1 MLRTTLASLLLSL
14 PAAGLVATPAFAAP
28 SCPTAVT
35 DAIGKAFPKSKVES
49 CKAEKEHGH
58 DQFEVRVTKAD
69 STKAEVDVA
78 PDGKILQV
86 EEKIAPAE
94 LPDAVKK
101 AFATKY
107 PKAKAE
113 RVEKQTAGSETS
125 YEIAFGGKEATFKSD
140 GTFVE
145 EED

>member
-1 MLRTTLASLLLSL
+1 MLRTTLAL
-14 PAAGLVATPAFAAP
+14 ALVLAATPAVAAP

-35 DAIGKAFPKSKVES
+35 DAIAKAFPKAKIDR

-58 DQFEVRVTKAD
+58 DQFEVRLTKAD
-69 STKAEVDVA
+69 AKRAEVDVA

-101 AFATKY
+101 AFAAKY

-113 RVEKQTAGSETS
+113 RAEKQTAGKTVT
-125 YEIAFGGKEATFKSD
+125 YEVAFGKTEATFGED
-140 GTFVE
+140 GKFIE
-145 EED
+145 EE

>member
-1 MLRTTLASLLLSL
+1 MLRTTLVCL
-14 PAAGLVATPAFAAP
+14 LVATPAVAAP

-35 DAIGKAFPKSKVES
+35 DAIAKAFPKAKIDS

-69 STKAEVDVA
+69 AKRAEIDVA

-101 AFATKY
+101 AFAAKY

-113 RVEKQTAGSETS
+113 RAEKQTAGADVSF
-125 YEIAFGGKEATFKSD
+125 EIAFGTKEATFKAD

-145 EED
+145 EEAGDND

>member
-1 MLRTTLASLLLSL
+1 MLRTTLAAIL
-14 PAAGLVATPAFAAP
+14 LVATPAVAAP

-35 DAIGKAFPKSKVES
+35 DAIAKAFPKSKVDR

-58 DQFEVRVTKAD
+58 DQFEVRVTKSDAK
-69 STKAEVDVA
+69 KAEVDVA

-86 EEKIAPAE
+86 EEKVAPAE
-94 LPDAVKK
+94 LPAAVKK
-101 AFATKY
+101 AFAAKY

-113 RVEKQTAGSETS
+113 RAERQTAGSDVS
-125 YEIAFGGKEATFKSD
+125 YEIAFGAKEATFKAD

-145 EED
+145 EEAED

>member
-1 MLRTTLASLLLSL
+1 MLRLTLACFTVG
-14 PAAGLVATPAFAAP
+14 GLALATTPAVAAP

-35 DAIGKAFPKSKVES
+35 DAIAKAFPRAKVDR

-58 DQFEVRVTKAD
+58 DQFEVRLTKAD
-69 STKAEVDVA
+69 AKQAEVDVA

-101 AFATKY
+101 AFSAKY
-107 PKAKAE
+107 PKAKLE
-113 RVEKQTAGSETS
+113 RAEKQTAGADTS
-125 YEIAFGGKEATFKSD
+125 YEIAFGAKEATFKAD

>member
-1 MLRTTLASLLLSL
+1 MLRTTLALL
-14 PAAGLVATPAFAAP
+14 LVATPAVAAP

-35 DAIGKAFPKSKVES
+35 DAIAKAFPKAKIDG

-58 DQFEVRVTKAD
+58 DQFEVRLTKAD
-69 STKAEVDVA
+69 AKHAEVDVA

-101 AFATKY
+101 AFAAKY

-113 RVEKQTAGSETS
+113 RAEKQTAGADVS
-125 YEIAFGGKEATFKSD
+125 YEIAFGTKEATFKAD

-145 EED
+145 EEAD

>member
-1 MLRTTLASLLLSL
+1 MLRTTLACILF
-14 PAAGLVATPAFAAP
+14 VATPAVAAP

-35 DAIGKAFPKSKVES
+35 DAIAKAFPKSKIDG

-69 STKAEVDVA
+69 AKKAEVDVA

-86 EEKIAPAE
+86 EEKVAPAE

-101 AFATKY
+101 AFAAKY
-107 PKAKAE
+107 PKAKAK
-113 RVEKQTAGSETS
+113 RAEKQTAGADIS
-125 YEIAFGGKEATFKSD
+125 YEIAFGAKEATFKAD